1 MVSWFVGSVVCDTA
15 DCEVEE
21 EVKEDGVDLL
31 FLIAFNFFTT
41 IVILR
46 VYSYYLSK
54 ELDRMEKRIYKS
66 LSLPKTIAQ
75 KEEPSSV
82 RK

>member
-1 MVSWFVGSVVCDTA
+1 MKV
-15 DCEVEE
+15 
-21 EVKEDGVDLL
+21 DGVDLL

-66 LSLPKTIAQ
+66 LLFSKTIAQ

>member
-1 MVSWFVGSVVCDTA
+1 M
-15 DCEVEE
+15 
-21 EVKEDGVDLL
+21 DLL

-66 LSLPKTIAQ
+66 LSFPKTIAQ

>member
-1 MVSWFVGSVVCDTA
+1 M
-15 DCEVEE
+15 
-21 EVKEDGVDLL
+21 DLL

-54 ELDRMEKRIYKS
+54 EIDRMEERIYRS
-66 LSLPKTIAQ
+66 LLFSKTISQ

>member
-1 MVSWFVGSVVCDTA
+1 M
-15 DCEVEE
+15 
-21 EVKEDGVDLL
+21 DLL

-54 ELDRMEKRIYKS
+54 EIDRMEERIYKS
-66 LSLPKTIAQ
+66 LLFSKTISQ

>member
-1 MVSWFVGSVVCDTA
+1 M
-15 DCEVEE
+15 
-21 EVKEDGVDLL
+21 L

-54 ELDRMEKRIYKS
+54 EIDRMEERIYKS
-66 LSLPKTIAQ
+66 LLFSKTISQ